1 MIESILSEGL
11 IYSVMVLGVF
21 ITFRLLNFAD
31 MTVDG
36 SFPLGACILAA
47 CLVNGINPATGLF
60 LAFGG
65 GVVSGLVTAL
75 IHTKLKIPGLLAGI
89 LTMTMLG
96 SINLRIM
103 GNRSNISYL
112 KTDTLFTDITKTI
125 SGPLPEEWT
134 LVVFLFISVLI
145 IKIVLDIFFHTDF
158 GLTLGAQGSNEQMII
173 SQGMNPEIIKATGIA
188 LANGLSA
195 LMIISQGMNP
205 EIIKAT
211 GIALA
216 NGLSAFSGAYAS
228 MYLGYAD
235 TGMGTGVVVSGL
247 ASLMLGEFVI
257 RSNKISFLT
266 LRVIIGSIIYRGIMY
281 FGRIYGH
288 YINLTAND
296 LKLITGILIILCLVV
311 SGYGDKFINK
321 IRNLKT
327 ETLKKGKGVNP

>member
-47 CLVNGINPATGLF
+47 CLVKGINPATGLF
-60 LAFGG
+60 LAFFG

-112 KTDTLFTDITKTI
+112 KTETLFTDITKTFAGI
-125 SGPLPEEWT
+125 FSEEWT
-134 LVVFLFISVLI
+134 LVIFLFVSVII
-145 IKIVLDIFFHTDF
+145 IKVILDIFFHTDF
-158 GLTLGAQGSNEQMII
+158 GLTLGAQGSNEQ
-173 SQGMNPEIIKATGIA
+173 
-188 LANGLSA
+188 
-195 LMIISQGMNP
+195 MIISQGMNP

-266 LRVIIGSIIYRGIMY
+266 LRVVIGSIIYRGIMY

-327 ETLKKGKGVNP
+327 ETLKKEKGVKP